1 MLIGIMTD
9 SHENMDKIRLA
20 VERFNSLKIEHLYH
34 CGDII
39 SPITFKEFKS
49 LNCGI
54 DFVFGNNDGEKF
66 LLIEKFKGKGVFHQY
81 YYEFTIHNKKFIMMH
96 EPLNLEALV
105 RSGIYDCIIYGHTH
119 QQDIRQGKPMVI
131 NIGETGAWLSGKST
145 IGILDTDKMELQI
158 IEL

>member
-20 VERFNSLKIEHLYH
+20 VKVFNSMKIEHLYH

-39 SPITFKEFKS
+39 SPITFKEFKELS
-49 LNCGI
+49 CNI
-54 DFVFGNNDGEKF
+54 DFVFGNNDGEKIM
-66 LLIEKFKGKGVFHQY
+66 LIEKFKGKGTFHQY
-81 YYEFTIHNKKFIMMH
+81 IYEFEIDGKKFIMMH
-96 EPLNLEALV
+96 EPLNLEELIKSN
-105 RSGIYDCIIYGHTH
+105 RYDCIIYGHTH
-119 QQDIRQGKPMVI
+119 MQDIREGRPMVI

-145 IGILDTDKMELQI
+145 IGVLDTSSMKLEI